1 MIAQRL
7 LAGLLT
13 VLVFALIIFGSVAVF
28 RYLGNANYGWF
39 VGIGFCV
46 VMVIAFFVQGRR
58 QSR

>member
-1 MIAQRL
+1 MIGQRI

-13 VLVFALIIFGSVAVF
+13 TLLFALIIVVSVAVF
-28 RYLGNANYGWF
+28 RYLGNVTYGWI

-46 VMVIAFFVQGRR
+46 VMVVAFIVQGRR